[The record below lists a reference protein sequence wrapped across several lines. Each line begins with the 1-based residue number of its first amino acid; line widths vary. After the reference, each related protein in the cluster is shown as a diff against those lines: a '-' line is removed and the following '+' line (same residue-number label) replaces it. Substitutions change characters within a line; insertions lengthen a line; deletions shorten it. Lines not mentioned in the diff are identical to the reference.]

1 MTDIAYP
8 FDIDATGQTAL
19 ADTDRHLRD
28 LVEQILFTTPGERVM
43 RPTFGA
49 GIAAL
54 VFAPVGN
61 ALAATLETSAHA
73 ALQQGLGQRA
83 QVSGVDFTV
92 ADGTLQVVIR
102 FHAAGNPEQSITV
115 EVPT

>member
-8 FDIDATGQTAL
+8 FDIDSGGQTAN
-19 ADTDRHLRD
+19 ADASRHLRD
-28 LVEQILFTTPGERVM
+28 LIEQILFTSPGERVM

-54 VFAPVGN
+54 VFAPAGN
-61 ALAATLETSAHA
+61 ALAAALETSAHA

-83 QVSGVDFTV
+83 EIAAVDVT
-92 ADGTLQVVIR
+92 AQDGTLRVLVRYRAPGGATETVV
-102 FHAAGNPEQSITV
+102 V
-115 EVPT
+115 EVAT